1 MMDLYVGVDISTDTL
16 QIAVHP
22 TGESW
27 ELTYDPCGM
36 DQLASRMTGLRPVIV
51 AMEATGA
58 LEAPLVAYLAGR
70 DVPVVAAN
78 PRQIR
83 DFARALGLLAK
94 TDAIDAQVIAR
105 FAQAAGLTPRPIPD
119 EQLSALKALVARR
132 GQIVQMITAEKNR
145 LRTAATKAR
154 GSIENHIA
162 WLENEKSDIEKQLRL
177 EIRNSPIWRR
187 KDQLLQSVKG
197 VGPTSSAMLLSNLPE
212 LGQLDRKKIAALVG
226 LAPYNVDSGKQRG
239 RRHVWGGRAQVRQIL
254 YMATLAAIRHGNP
267 VIAAFYTRLRAAG
280 KEAKVA
286 LTACMRKLLVILNAM
301 IRTDTPWQHGPE
313 PGRPTLG

>member
-1 MMDLYVGVDISTDTL
+1 MMDLYIGVDISADTL

-27 ELTYDPCGM
+27 ELTYDADGM
-36 DQLASRMTGLRPVIV
+36 DQLATRVAELCPVIV

-70 DVPVVAAN
+70 DVPVVVAN

-94 TDAIDAQVIAR
+94 TDAIDAHVIAR
-105 FAQAAGLTPRPIPD
+105 FADAAKLTPRPIPD
-119 EQLSALKALVARR
+119 EQLLALKALVARR
-132 GQIVQMITAEKNR
+132 GQIVQMITAEKHR
-145 LRTAATKAR
+145 LGTAGDSVR
-154 GSIENHIA
+154 NSIECHVA
-162 WLENEKSDIEKQLRL
+162 WLEKEKKDIEKQLRL
-177 EIRNSPIWRR
+177 EIRNSPMWRH

-197 VGPTSSAMLLSNLPE
+197 VGPTASAMLLSNLPE
-212 LGQLDRKKIAALVG
+212 LGQLDSKKIAALVG
-226 LAPYNVDSGKQRG
+226 LAPFNVDSGKHRG
-239 RRHVWGGRAQVRQIL
+239 RRRVWGGRAQVRHIL

-267 VIAAFYTRLRAAG
+267 VIAAFYARLRAAG

-286 LTACMRKLLVILNAM
+286 LTACMRKLLVILNAIGHKLGIGQ
-301 IRTDTPWQHGPE
+301 IRQVE
-313 PGRPTLG
+313 